1 MDKRILFIIFL
12 LCLILKTTQKKPN
25 LKHEIRRLKEENS
38 TELSDDIIILHTN
51 DVHCGINE
59 VIGYDGL
66 YLYKKELQRKYKHVL
81 LVDAGDHIQGEAIG
95 ILSQGLDIIEIM
107 NKVGYDVVALGNHEF
122 DYGIDQLKIC
132 KERLDCGYISG
143 NFCYR
148 KNKTTLFPP
157 YKVVEV
163 GEKK

>member
-1 MDKRILFIIFL
+1 M
-12 LCLILKTTQKKPN
+12 KTTQKKPN

-59 VIGYDGL
+59 VIDYDDGL